1 MIALDFRQN
10 LGDFGLDVRM
20 EAPAGVVVLFG
31 RSGSGKTSIVRAIA
45 GLARPR
51 EGRIA
56 VGGTVLF
63 DSAAGID
70 VPAERRRVG
79 YVFQDARLFPH
90 MSVEANLRYGQK
102 RAGPAGP
109 SDEFGSTVALLGL
122 GHLLMRRPGRLSGGE
137 RQRVAIGRALLAR
150 PRLLLMDEP
159 LASLDAPRK
168 AEVLPYL
175 DGLRRRLGIPVVYVT
190 HSLDEVMRLADTL
203 ALVDDGRIAAC
214 GPVGEVT
221 ARVDLGP
228 LVGRFEAGTALDT
241 LVAGHD
247 AEFALSRLAFAGG
260 ELVVPAVDA
269 PEGTALRVLVRAR
282 DVMLATR
289 PPVAISARNVFAG
302 TVSDISLEP
311 GAHAEVA
318 VAIGGVRLRA
328 RITRAAAAELGLA
341 TGVPVHAI
349 VKSVA
354 VGRPT
359 VHP

>member
-1 MIALDFRQN
+1 MIELRFRKQLGAL
-10 LGDFGLDVRM
+10 GLDVDV
-20 EAPAGVVVLFG
+20 ELPAQGISALFG
-31 RSGSGKTSIVRAIA
+31 RSGAGKTSLVN
-45 GLARPR
+45 
-51 EGRIA
+51 A
-56 VGGTVLF
+56 V
-63 DSAAGID
+63 AGIVTPD
-70 VPAERRRVG
+70 DGIIRVGDQVFFDRARGIDLPLEQRGIG

-90 MSVEANLRYGQK
+90 LDVAGNLRYGLK
-102 RAGPAGP
+102 RTRGAPAVDWE
-109 SDEFGSTVALLGL
+109 SVIDVLGL
-122 GHLLMRRPGRLSGGE
+122 AHLLDRRPHHLSGGE
-137 RQRVAIGRALLAR
+137 RQRVALGRALLRQPA
-150 PRLLLMDEP
+150 LLLMDEP

-318 VAIGGVRLRA
+318 VAIGDVRLRA